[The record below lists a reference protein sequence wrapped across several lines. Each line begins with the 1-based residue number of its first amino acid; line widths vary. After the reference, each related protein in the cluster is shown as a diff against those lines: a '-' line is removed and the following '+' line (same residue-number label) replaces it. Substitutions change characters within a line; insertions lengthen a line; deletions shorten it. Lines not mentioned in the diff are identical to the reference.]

1 MRPSCSTTGGNA
13 RSPHRATLALAL
25 GVAVVGG
32 GLALMAAPAAY
43 AQSDGSTSD
52 LSRVL
57 LLAGDDG
64 LRAQGMD
71 YTVQQIDFLGREGGH
86 STVRWVQKEFRWVR
100 GDSRRG
106 TQGIGLTVL
115 VDHGWAESAPG
126 GVDPATLD
134 AAATQAAR
142 TWRLDSCLA
151 SNPLRS
157 VVHPGGDVTVFDFL
171 LGTGPFGDPFAAD
184 VVVAGPAPG
193 MEGILTDDIL
203 AFAVTFVFVGP
214 DGEPTDVDRDGY
226 LDTALSEVYLNPTV
240 DWTLPA
246 GAGGTDLETVLLH
259 ELGHA
264 LGLGHFGSP
273 PESVMTPV
281 YAGVRRALFPID
293 HAALCLINGRHRP

>member
-1 MRPSCSTTGGNA
+1 
-13 RSPHRATLALAL
+13 
-25 GVAVVGG
+25 VAVVGVA
-32 GLALMAAPAAY
+32 LALMAAPAAN
-43 AQSDGSTSD
+43 AQTGGSSGSDDSGSD

-71 YTVQQIDFLGREGGH
+71 YTVQQIDFFGRDGGH
-86 STVRWVQKEFRWVR
+86 STVRWMQKEFRWVR
-100 GDSRRG
+100 ADARRG
-106 TQGIGLTVL
+106 TQGIGLTLL
-115 VDHGWAESAPG
+115 VDHTWAESGAG
-126 GVDPATLD
+126 GVDPAVLD
-134 AAATQAAR
+134 DAVTRAAR

-151 SNPLRS
+151 SNPLRGAI
-157 VVHPGGDVTVFDFL
+157 HPGGDVTVFDYL

-184 VVVAGPAPG
+184 IVVAGPASG
-193 MEGILTDDIL
+193 MDGIFTDDFL

-214 DGEPTDVDRDGY
+214 DGEPTDVDRNGF
-226 LDTALSEVYLNPTV
+226 LDTALSEVYLNPAI

-246 GAGGTDLETVLLH
+246 TAGGVDLETVLLH

-281 YAGVRRALFPID
+281 YAGERRELFPID
-293 HAALCLINGRHRP
+293 HAALCLINGRRPN